1 MQRSL
6 AFKKL
11 GFFVIGS
18 NRYYCHGCNLRSY
31 LKIKLHCSPSIK
43 KENTAETVLVPIGG
57 EIGIRTLAGPEAHYR
72 FSRPTPSATWV
83 FLRLCLVLPAGLE
96 PAT

>member
-1 MQRSL
+1 MRPKSWTSNWRVLSHADGSSWVTFFYEDSLQQRIL
-6 AFKKL
+6 TDD
-11 GFFVIGS
+11 
-18 NRYYCHGCNLRSY
+18 
-31 LKIKLHCSPSIK
+31 
-43 KENTAETVLVPIGG
+43 NTAFVPIQTGG

-83 FLRLCLVLPAGLE
+83 FLRLRLVLPAGLE

>member
-1 MQRSL
+1 MVPGDGVFQENSNKIPRQIRENREII
-6 AFKKL
+6 
-11 GFFVIGS
+11 GFI
-18 NRYYCHGCNLRSY
+18 H
-31 LKIKLHCSPSIK
+31 PSFANEVL